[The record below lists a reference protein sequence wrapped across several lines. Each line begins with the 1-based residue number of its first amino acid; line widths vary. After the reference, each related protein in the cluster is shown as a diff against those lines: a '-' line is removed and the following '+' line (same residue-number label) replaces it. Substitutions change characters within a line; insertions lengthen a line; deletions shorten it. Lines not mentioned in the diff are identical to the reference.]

1 MLRPIF
7 TFTFIILGSI
17 ICCDVSVV
25 EVYWNVS
32 HILASCDGCAPWPV
46 IAANGSP
53 HIPPV
58 HVQQGDILKLTV
70 LNSLENATSIHI
82 QGSKFNGASYLDGT
96 SMISKC
102 GIPLGESYTYVFDT
116 HDYSGIFWLMCR
128 TKYHT
133 AYGLHTLLIVYE
145 PPGKS
150 VVHYDKEI
158 FFTFEYWGEET
169 FLYHYNKQDVVK
181 TSELL
186 PYYPDGL
193 INSIN
198 GNITQSVK
206 LRIATIITAHNTNE
220 FNYIYNVAMYASSI
234 VPNNKLNPRHYEGLI
249 EYNSN
254 APVKTFPSP
263 DDTKLQWQ
271 DDILLQPLNKQ
282 LLLSKDGHSIV
293 LKERTFTVGYGLP
306 CFALGNVSYT
316 PPLVPS
322 LFSALSMGDLALDAR
337 TYGPHSNAQ
346 LLKYMHVVEITIHCP
361 SKKRLCFSHPR
372 TFCSDRLVWSLKRSS
387 FCAVEKINQLAHRGL
402 AITLAE
408 VPDVLQKQQAIPQ
421 DLINM
426 CLSQGIKVT
435 GNAAGNQGFNL
446 TGLPPAVYMEDD

>member
-96 SMISKC
+96 SMISEC
-102 GIPLGESYTYVFDT
+102 GIPLGESYT
-116 HDYSGIFWLMCR
+116 

-206 LRIATIITAHNTNE
+206 LVLGKKKKYHMRFVHLG
-220 FNYIYNVAMYASSI
+220 AMYFF
-234 VPNNKLNPRHYEGLI
+234 KLRIP
-249 EYNSN
+249 
-254 APVKTFPSP
+254 
-263 DDTKLQWQ
+263 
-271 DDILLQPLNKQ
+271 
-282 LLLSKDGHSIV
+282 GH
-293 LKERTFTVGYGLP
+293 K
-306 CFALGNVSYT
+306 
-316 PPLVPS
+316 
-322 LFSALSMGDLALDAR
+322 
-337 TYGPHSNAQ
+337 
-346 LLKYMHVVEITIHCP
+346 MHVIEANSIDT
-361 SKKRLCFSHPR
+361 
-372 TFCSDRLVWSLKRSS
+372 
-387 FCAVEKINQLAHRGL
+387 EQL
-402 AITLAE
+402 E
-408 VPDVLQKQQAIPQ
+408 VD
-421 DLINM
+421 
-426 CLSQGIKVT
+426 
-435 GNAAGNQGFNL
+435 
-446 TGLPPAVYMEDD
+446 